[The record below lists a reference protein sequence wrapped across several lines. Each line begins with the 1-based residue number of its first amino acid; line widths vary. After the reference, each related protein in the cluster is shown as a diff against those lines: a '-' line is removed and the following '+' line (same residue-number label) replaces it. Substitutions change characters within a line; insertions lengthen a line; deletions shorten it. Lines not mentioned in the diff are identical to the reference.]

1 MKKLLMTK
9 GTAILLSVCAATA
22 LCANFVGACSDDE
35 DDIYYGEEFKTRA
48 ATTANSSGDASVY
61 RLNSPLYTVTKAP
74 FKFSKKMTQYA
85 TFSYVII
92 ANDAFNGF
100 NVRVTKTDTE
110 TITSVQYR
118 DACSLLLRKAA
129 AIPVFIHSTS
139 FSPPFSF
146 PT

>member
-22 LCANFVGACSDDE
+22 LCANFVGACSVDE
-35 DDIYYGEEFKTRA
+35 DDIYYGEELKTRT

-100 NVRVTKTDTE
+100 NVRVTR
-110 TITSVQYR
+110 QCNY
-118 DACSLLLRKAA
+118 
-129 AIPVFIHSTS
+129 
-139 FSPPFSF
+139 
-146 PT
+146 